1 MKKIPLF
8 KTYIF
13 LLLIFTSCSSDSGDY
28 SDDTLNNNSDN
39 GDIVLT
45 WETGRTYTTDIKVG
59 ETITWVW
66 GSGRHNLV
74 SISGPETFDSGYS
87 SDNGFRFSHKFT
99 QVGTTE
105 YVCEPHR
112 SNQYGTVNVTE

>member
-1 MKKIPLF
+1 MKKTPLF

-13 LLLIFTSCSSDSGDY
+13 LLLICTSCSSDSGDY

-45 WETGRTYTTDIKVG
+45 WETDRTYTTDIKVG

-87 SDNGFRFSHKFT
+87 SDNGLDFPTNSLKWALLSMFVNH
-99 QVGTTE
+99 
-105 YVCEPHR
+105 
-112 SNQYGTVNVTE
+112 TVLINMVL